1 MHQDHRAIALPEA
14 PDHDAVMTRRL
25 ILSVVWAY
33 AAWTGA
39 SMAHVFLTLPDV
51 GPVVGPT
58 LFAAI
63 LLVPLARRSNLPAI
77 TVAPQARSAKFP
89 S

>member
-1 MHQDHRAIALPEA
+1 V
-14 PDHDAVMTRRL
+14 PDHDTAMTRRV
-25 ILSVVWAY
+25 ILAVVWAY
-33 AAWTGA
+33 AVLVWG
-39 SMAHVFLTLPDV
+39 SMAHVFLGLPDL

-63 LLVPLARRSNLPAI
+63 LLAPLARRPRLPAI
-77 TVAPQARSAKFP
+77 TKTPQARSAKFP